1 MNSTISKIMYSA
13 WQQFEKFGYSKT
25 TMRQISEGANV
36 SPGLINHHFISK
48 ENIAAQVLEIISN
61 YLKEEVAAYV
71 SLDEDPLLFDAVF
84 TRGKIL
90 FFLQGSFRQFYIDCL
105 KSDIIFNYMTN
116 NPLQI
121 LPRLEKV
128 YGMSVDQDS
137 AILYNQYMP
146 YNLEKTLV
154 LKKEEGLF
162 QGIPYEE
169 IPAHVCIAALEK
181 FIPREDI
188 LQADLQGRDITG
200 KILDK
205 IPPLQPQTLID
216 QFLHM

>member
-1 MNSTISKIMYSA
+1 MNNTIFRIMYSA

-25 TMRQISEGANV
+25 TMRQISEGAIV

-48 ENIAAQVLEIISN
+48 ENIAAQVLEIISK
-61 YLKEEVAAYV
+61 YFQEELVVYV

-90 FFLQGSFRQFYIDCL
+90 FFLQSSLRQFYIDCL
-105 KSDIIFNYMTN
+105 KNDIIFHQMSKNSF
-116 NPLQI
+116 QI
-121 LPRLEKV
+121 LPRLEKFYEITV
-128 YGMSVDQDS
+128 NQDS
-137 AILYNQYMP
+137 ALLYNQYMP

-162 QGIPYEE
+162 QSIPYEE
-169 IPAHVCIAALEK
+169 IPTHVCIAALEK

-188 LQADLQGRDITG
+188 LQADLKGRDVTA

-205 IPPLQPQTLID
+205 LPPLQPQVLINH
-216 QFLHM
+216 FLHM